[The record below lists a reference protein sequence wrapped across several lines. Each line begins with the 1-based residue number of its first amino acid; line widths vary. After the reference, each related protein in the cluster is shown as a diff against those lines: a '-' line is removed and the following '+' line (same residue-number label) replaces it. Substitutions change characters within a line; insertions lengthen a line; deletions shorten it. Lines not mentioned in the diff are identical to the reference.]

1 MGDWKLYPRCIG
13 GRLEKGELIIDEADA
28 FNGYYLDGDFS
39 ECEVEIDFRRLH
51 GKQSFI
57 AGVGVKDVADRGTMD
72 CNGFSISCQYG
83 KNHKGYDVSFDKRV
97 DFMRTVCELMG
108 KDRFIGYSSDGNTM
122 KLVYTTK
129 KMQAYLYKDGEW
141 HFLFDKNVWR
151 VNERVFQS
159 ATYDESGKIYW
170 KVVNVS
176 GSEQKIEA
184 DIANFGDKKKA
195 HIVTLSDEDENVIN
209 EIGTNYGAKHNVLPR
224 EKDIKIAGNKLEYTL
239 DKNSVTVFVIE

>member
-1 MGDWKLYPRCIG
+1 M
-13 GRLEKGELIIDEADA
+13 
-28 FNGYYLDGDFS
+28 
-39 ECEVEIDFRRLH
+39 
-51 GKQSFI
+51 
-57 AGVGVKDVADRGTMD
+57 
-72 CNGFSISCQYG
+72 
-83 KNHKGYDVSFDKRV
+83 
-97 DFMRTVCELMG
+97 
-108 KDRFIGYSSDGNTM
+108 
-122 KLVYTTK
+122 
-129 KMQAYLYKDGEW
+129 
-141 HFLFDKNVWR
+141 
-151 VNERVFQS
+151 FQS